1 MFKKYIE
8 ELPDIILLEEV
19 VFSLLL
25 KQPIKSELEN
35 INQDFTFILN
45 KVNKKIKRQRRCILY
60 SKEKAKRKAVI

>member
-8 ELPDIILLEEV
+8 ELLDIILLEEV

-45 KVNKKIKRQRRCILY
+45 KV
-60 SKEKAKRKAVI
+60 KRKS

>member
-8 ELPDIILLEEV
+8 ELLDIILLEEV

-45 KVNKKIKRQRRCILY
+45 KANKKIEGQRRCILY